1 MTNEEGRTLLGF
13 LGGIV
18 IALISLIGVWLKSHE
33 DRGAST
39 GSTLATAEQKFR
51 DDLQET
57 LERQSAQIAALQ
69 KDNQANYEQIAE
81 LAKKNTHLEIETIN
95 KDEKI
100 TQQAQKIAV
109 LQQDAILLR
118 EELVALQAQMAELK
132 ARLEAAEG
140 DGK

>member
-1 MTNEEGRTLLGF
+1 MTNEEIKTWLGF
-13 LGGIV
+13 LGGIA
-18 IALISLIGVWLKSHE
+18 IALIGLISGWMKSRE
-33 DRGAST
+33 DRGTAT
-39 GSTLATAEQKFR
+39 GSTLAQAEQDFR
-51 DDLQET
+51 DDLQKT

-69 KDNQANYEQIAE
+69 KDNQTNYEQIAE

-118 EELVALQAQMAELK
+118 EELVALRAQMAELK